1 MRAKKEFE
9 FMNKYKLSSDPLNII
24 LQEKRTVTGT
34 GKKKPTVRK
43 VGDVFWSNIAYFST
57 PENALKYVIQKE
69 IKESWVDDL
78 KELVKEVSKL
88 EKMIDGLSFKSLPQI
103 VQ

>member
-1 MRAKKEFE
+1 
-9 FMNKYKLSSDPLNII
+9 
-24 LQEKRTVTGT
+24 LQEKQTVTGT
-34 GKKKPTVRK
+34 GKKKPTIRQ
-43 VGDVFWSNIAYFST
+43 VGDVYWNNIAYFAS

-69 IKESWVDDL
+69 IRENWVDDL